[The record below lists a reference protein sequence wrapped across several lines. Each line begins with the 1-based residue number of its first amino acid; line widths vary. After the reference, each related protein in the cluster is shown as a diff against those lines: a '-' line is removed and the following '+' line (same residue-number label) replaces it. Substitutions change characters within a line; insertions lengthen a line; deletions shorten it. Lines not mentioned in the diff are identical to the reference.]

1 MHELLQDEKGKKLF
15 LLGNEAIVRGA
26 LEAGLNVSAA
36 YPGTPSSEIGNN
48 LYAISK
54 DKTSGIYFE
63 FSVNEKIS
71 MEVAAT
77 ASATGLRSLTCLK
90 HVGLNVASDVLMTL
104 SYLGTKGGMVIVN
117 ADDPSMHSSQN
128 EQDNRMF
135 AKFAGIPILEPTNPQ
150 EAKDMVIEAFELSEK
165 LELPVMLRTTTRI
178 SHARGIVELGSL
190 PEDRAF
196 KKGKFIRDPKRWV
209 PVPAVARE
217 RHKVLLSRID
227 EAQKLSNVSKFNV
240 ISGNGKKAIISSG
253 VAACYAEDAIFDLN
267 ISDQVSFLRLGFPFP
282 LPKDSI
288 VNFLKD
294 KDEVLVVEE
303 LEPFIEDALK
313 NILYDNNLNVRVY
326 GKATSHLP
334 KTFEFNPLQVK
345 NAISKFMGISSD
357 VNPDNLPDLSS
368 VPALPM
374 RPPSLCKGCPHTET
388 YMRFK
393 EALKELGTEENTIY
407 PTDIGCYTLGL
418 LPPIQMADFLLCMG
432 SSIGSSAGFSVS
444 TDQKILSFIGDS
456 TFFHSGVSSLINAV
470 FNNHS
475 FCLVVL
481 DNSTTAMTG
490 HQPHPGMSIVPDDYD
505 KTQVPIENV
514 IKGIGIK
521 NLFKINPYKK
531 DESIATIKEALQRPG
546 VTVVI
551 SESPCILYYK
561 KVGGKK

>member
-26 LEAGLNVSAA
+26 LEAGLKVAAA

-48 LYAISK
+48 LYQIAK
-54 DKTSGIYFE
+54 DKNSGIYFE
-63 FSVNEKIS
+63 FSVNEKIA
-71 MEVAAT
+71 MEVAAS
-77 ASATGLRSLTCLK
+77 ASAAGLRSLTCLK

-104 SYLGTKGGMVIVN
+104 SYLGTKGGMVIIN

-135 AKFAGIPILEPTNPQ
+135 AKFAGIPLLEPTNPQ
-150 EAKDMVIEAFELSEK
+150 EAKEMIIKAFALSEQ

-178 SHARGIVELGSL
+178 SHARGVVELGAL
-190 PEDRAF
+190 PEDRSF
-196 KKGKFIRDPKRWV
+196 KKGKFIKDPKRWV

-217 RHKVLLSRID
+217 RHKVLLTRMD
-227 EAQKLSNVSKFNV
+227 EAEKLADTSNLNI
-240 ISGNGKKAIISSG
+240 ISGNGKKAIIASG
-253 VAACYAEDAIFDLN
+253 VAACYVEDAIFDLKL
-267 ISDQVSFLRLGFPFP
+267 SDAVSFLRLGFSFPFP
-282 LPKDSI
+282 KNLIAD
-288 VNFLKD
+288 FLKD
-294 KDEVLVVEE
+294 KDDVLVVEE

-313 NILYDNNLNVRVY
+313 NVLFDNNLNIMVY

-334 KTFEFNPLQVK
+334 RTFEFNPLQVK
-345 NAISKFMGISSD
+345 TAIIKFTGVSSD
-357 VNPDNLPDLSS
+357 ANPDELPDLSS
-368 VPALPM
+368 IPVLPM
-374 RPPSLCKGCPHTET
+374 RPPTLCKGCPHTET

-393 EALKELGTEENTIY
+393 EALKELGLEDSAIY

-418 LPPIQMADFLLCMG
+418 LPPIQMADYLLCMG
-432 SSIGSSAGFSVS
+432 SSVGSSAGFSVS
-444 TDQKILSFIGDS
+444 TEQKIVAFIGDS
-456 TFFHSGVSSLINAV
+456 TFFHSGVPSLVNAV
-470 FNNHS
+470 FNNHN

-490 HQPHPGMSIVPDDYD
+490 HQPNPGMSIVPDDYD

-514 IKGIGIK
+514 IQGIGIK

-531 DESIATIKEALQRPG
+531 EESVEIIKEALQKPG